1 MPRTFVYVTLAL
13 LLGVLLGSTSKPGL
27 DVVRAQDQPQT
38 SAPMLTPAMG
48 YNVHV
53 TAPHMVNGKAMGP
66 FHHYC
71 KTMSEE
77 PKIVCLIYDDSNPN
91 SMLTQ
96 VEWIWAKK
104 ITRPT
109 VPLATWNK
117 LWHDHAVEIAG
128 GRVKVHDMP
137 DEKAKEVADLVSTTD
152 GLIYTFPMDAKGIPT
167 GKITL
172 AQAVG
177 HKAMTMAEYKN
188 FEKNKRESVTAGGGK
203 ERLR

>member
-1 MPRTFVYVTLAL
+1 MTRNFLYVTLSF
-13 LLGVLLGSTSKPGL
+13 LLGLFLASASKPGL
-27 DVVRAQDQPQT
+27 DTVRAQDQPHAANT
-38 SAPMLTPAMG
+38 MTTPAMG
-48 YNVHV
+48 YDVHV

-71 KTMSEE
+71 KTMSQE

-104 ITRPT
+104 VTRPN

-128 GRVKVHDMP
+128 GRVKVLDLP
-137 DEKAKEVADLVSTTD
+137 EDKAKEVAELVSTTD

-177 HKAMTMAEYKN
+177 HKSMTEAEYRS
-188 FEKNKRESVTAGGGK
+188 FEKKEREAGGST
-203 ERLR
+203 LR